1 MNKVIA
7 ALILY
12 FFYSCGLL
20 SESNKVIV
28 YESSNFENLKTS
40 QKPDYRNLDPWAVH
54 QNNTVEQFFD
64 FEYNK

>member
-20 SESNKVIV
+20 SESLKVIV

-40 QKPDYRNLDPWAVH
+40 QKPDYNNLATVPPDQRRGH
-54 QNNTVEQFFD
+54 QSTQV
-64 FEYNK
+64 